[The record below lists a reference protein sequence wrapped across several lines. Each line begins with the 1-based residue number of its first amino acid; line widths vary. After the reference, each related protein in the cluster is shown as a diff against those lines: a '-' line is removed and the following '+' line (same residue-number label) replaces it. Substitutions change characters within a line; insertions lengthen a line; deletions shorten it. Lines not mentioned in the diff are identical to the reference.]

1 MWDQLQYLG
10 RVDADR
16 VQVLYEL
23 GIKLPK
29 DCNMPA
35 MVLEQVDA
43 KIQEIPK
50 FRTFLKAV

>member
-29 DCNMPA
+29 DCYMPTRE
-35 MVLEQVDA
+35 LEQVNA

-50 FRTFLKAV
+50 FRTFLV